1 MKVLRTRA
9 EMQAWRAG
17 AAGPLAFV
25 PTMGFLHEGHLSLL
39 REGRRRAEGGSLVL
53 SIFVNPTQFGPREDL
68 DRYPRDEAG
77 DLAKA
82 ERVGSMWRSVR
93 GPRRA
98 VPVRDAHVGRRRGA
112 GSAPVRGGRPGHFR
126 GVCTV
131 VAKLWGLVRPDVG
144 LFGEKDFQQ
153 LAILKRMHAEL
164 GLVGEVVG
172 MPIVRE
178 ADGLAMSSRNV
189 NLKGSARQEA
199 LAIPR
204 YLAGVRGDSRAGSA
218 TRGRCS
224 GTRRGAGAGAGR
236 LRVARRCGGAAAG
249 RRGGAAGAVR
259 GGGVLRRRAA
269 DRQLRAAAVSG
280 SGAGEGRGISL
291 LGHVGG
297 PEAAQGQA
305 QGPRRPSRTSGER
318 QRENPR
324 AIRLAL
330 V

>member
-17 AAGPLAFV
+17 TAGPVAFV
-25 PTMGFLHEGHLSLL
+25 PTMGFLHEGHLTLL

-82 ERVGSMWRSVR
+82 DACGVDVAFCPLDR
-93 GPRRA
+93 GVMYPYA
-98 VPVRDAHVGRRRGA
+98 THTWVDVEGLDQHLCGA
-112 GSAPVRGGRPGHFR
+112 ARPGHFR

-131 VAKLWGLVRPDVG
+131 VAKLWGLVRPDVA

-189 NLKGSARQEA
+189 NLKGAARQEA

-204 YLAGVRGDSRAGSA
+204 YLAGVRDRFAKGERDAKVLLGDPAGEMAPGRVDYASLVDA
-218 TRGRCS
+218 EELQPVDVVTRPALC
-224 GTRRGAGAGAGR
+224 A
-236 LRVARRCGGAAAG
+236 VA
-249 RRGGAAGAVR
+249 VFF
-259 GGGVLRRRAA
+259 GGVRLI
-269 DRQLRAAAVSG
+269 DNCVLRA
-280 SGAGEGRGISL
+280 
-291 LGHVGG
+291 
-297 PEAAQGQA
+297 
-305 QGPRRPSRTSGER
+305 
-318 QRENPR
+318 
-324 AIRLAL
+324 
-330 V
+330 

>member
-17 AAGPLAFV
+17 ATGPVGFV
-25 PTMGFLHEGHLSLL
+25 PTMGFLHEGHLTLL
-39 REGRRRAEGGSLVL
+39 REGRRRSEGGSLVL

-82 ERVGSMWRSVR
+82 SSCGVDVAFCPLDRSVMYPYATHTWVDVE
-93 GPRRA
+93 GL
-98 VPVRDAHVGRRRGA
+98 DQHLCGA
-112 GSAPVRGGRPGHFR
+112 ARPGHFR

-131 VAKLWGLVRPDVG
+131 VAKLWGLVRPDVA

-189 NLKGSARQEA
+189 NLKGAARQEA

-204 YLAGVRGDSRAGSA
+204 YLAGVR
-218 TRGRCS
+218 
-224 GTRRGAGAGAGR
+224 
-236 LRVARRCGGAAAG
+236 ARFA
-249 RRGGAAGAVR
+249 
-259 GGGVLRRRAA
+259 
-269 DRQLRAAAVSG
+269 
-280 SGAGEGRGISL
+280 
-291 LGHVGG
+291 
-297 PEAAQGQA
+297 
-305 QGPRRPSRTSGER
+305 SGER
-318 QRENPR
+318 DAKVLLGDAAGELAPGRVDYASLVDAEELQPVDVVTRP
-324 AIRLAL
+324 ALCAVAVFFGGVRLIDNCVL
-330 V
+330 RP